1 MVQFL
6 PVSAAGLSLQSIL
19 WVIIDPILV
28 TFGDMEHLLKPEPSH
43 FKYLLTE
50 GEFSFP
56 LNPES
61 VQLHFSNSFKWNPI
75 MVNPVTKCNF
85 TWQPIPLAYS

>member
-1 MVQFL
+1 MCLNSQGGKGRGGYFLVQFL

-43 FKYLLTE
+43 FKYLLTR
-50 GEFSFP
+50 GRIFFP
-56 LNPES
+56 LKS
-61 VQLHFSNSFKWNPI
+61 
-75 MVNPVTKCNF
+75 
-85 TWQPIPLAYS
+85 